1 MAAADAEKDG
11 PLTPEVVVLT
21 EVVAAQTATLW
32 DPHMSQ
38 DWDQEKP
45 TEQCILRIKRYR
57 CGILRLYKWFLPETL
72 SLMSNNHLNVS
83 NLFLARCTG
92 PRDMDG
98 AQQTG
103 IQQ

>member
-1 MAAADAEKDG
+1 MAAADADANEST
-11 PLTPEVVVLT
+11 LVVLS

-57 CGILRLYKWFLPETL
+57 CDIAF
-72 SLMSNNHLNVS
+72 
-83 NLFLARCTG
+83 
-92 PRDMDG
+92 
-98 AQQTG
+98 
-103 IQQ
+103 IQMVTS